1 LYDLPRHAILARQK
15 TKNSTDNPSSFIL
28 AREHPMVKPN
38 FSISPPT
45 HPKITKSLKHI
56 SVGLFFLL
64 LLLLGINR
72 YRDYGISWDE
82 TNQRLTGAVTLKY
95 LVEAFH
101 VPASWVPWK
110 ERLPSLP
117 TYQDRDYGVAFEAPA
132 FALEQLLRLRDF
144 RDVYMFRH
152 LLTFLVFFAG
162 VCAVYRLALRRF
174 LDWRIGLLSGLF
186 LVLTPRLF
194 AESFYNSK
202 DIVFMAVF
210 AVAMNT
216 TISFVLRPRVNT
228 AFLHAL
234 GTAVA
239 IDVRILAVFL
249 PVVSIAVLLLRL
261 VRRELPLGKTSLL
274 LALYIVGTC
283 AFVVLMWPYLWSRP
297 LGNFVQAFKNMAHF
311 RWGGEIRYMGAFIEP
326 TALPWHYTF
335 TWIGITT
342 PLFYLVLFVVGVF
355 VTCRQIV
362 TRGMKLWQDDAEL
375 QDILFLVLF
384 FGPIA
389 AVISF
394 HSVLYNGWR
403 QLYFIYPAFLLLAT
417 KGWVAVWS
425 TELTWTRYK
434 ISLLVLTTISI
445 LGTAAWMWKA
455 HPLENLYFNV
465 LAGKNVRARYEIDY
479 WGLGNRKA
487 LEYILKHDNSPVIT
501 VWTDSITPLEKSLFM
516 LKPEDRRRISIEEN
530 KAIPYYL
537 LTNYYGLK
545 EADNANSGREYEL
558 FYELKV
564 GDQVVLSVFK
574 WKGAT
579 DAEESPDWSG
589 SLTTAKGPGNIAPP
603 PPMRLAY
610 RFGWVGLQAAKAEIQ
625 LFSQTPTTLE
635 IDATGATSGLAR
647 SLFKLDIYQQAIENK
662 MTLRPIHFFQ
672 EEKYRSA
679 TFRTNVDFQSNQLT
693 GLRERIP
700 NNYPDIPKV
709 FKFSPVFDMAS
720 ALLWV
725 RSQPLTE
732 GETESI
738 VVWASNAPYLAT
750 VTVLGRETIE
760 VNGHEERA
768 IKLDLKLNGIDNKMR
783 LKEYKLF
790 KSGRGWLSD
799 DAKRIPLRFEAD
811 IFIGY
816 VFAELESVQ
825 IE

>member
-1 LYDLPRHAILARQK
+1 ML
-15 TKNSTDNPSSFIL
+15 
-28 AREHPMVKPN
+28 KPN
-38 FSISPPT
+38 FSIST
-45 HPKITKSLKHI
+45 HPKMTKLLKHI

-64 LLLLGINR
+64 LLLLGISR

-82 TNQRLTGAVTLKY
+82 TKQRLTGAVTLKY
-95 LVEAFH
+95 LAEAFH
-101 VPASWVPWK
+101 VPASRVPWK
-110 ERLPSLP
+110 EGLPSLA
-117 TYQDRDYGVAFEAPA
+117 TYPDRDYGVAFEAPA
-132 FALEQLLRLRDF
+132 FALEQFFRFKDL

-152 LLTFLVFFAG
+152 LLTFLVFFGG
-162 VCAVYRLALRRF
+162 VYAVYRLALRRF
-174 LDWRIGLLSGLF
+174 LDWRIGLLSALF
-186 LVLTPRLF
+186 LVLTPRF
-194 AESFYNSK
+194 FGESFYNSK

-228 AFLHAL
+228 AFVHAL

-239 IDVRILAVFL
+239 IDVRMMALFL
-249 PVVSIAVLLLRL
+249 MVVSVALLMIRL
-261 VRRELPLGKTSLL
+261 IRRELPLGRTFLV

-283 AFVVLMWPYLWSRP
+283 TFVVAMWPYLWSRP
-297 LGNFVQAFKNMAHF
+297 LGHFVQAFKNMAHF
-311 RWGGEIRYMGAFIEP
+311 RWGGELHYMGAFIQS

-342 PLFYLVLFVVGVF
+342 PLFYLVLFAVGVF
-355 VTCRQIV
+355 VTCRQLVI
-362 TRGMKLWQDDAEL
+362 RGMKLWQDDAEL
-375 QDILFLVLF
+375 QDIVFLLLF

-394 HSVLYNGWR
+394 HSVVYNGWR

-417 KGWVAVWS
+417 KGWVVVWS
-425 TELTWTRYK
+425 TERTWTRYK
-434 ISLLVLTTISI
+434 ISLLVLTTISVVC
-445 LGTAAWMWKA
+445 TAMWMWKA

-465 LAGKNVRARYEIDY
+465 LAGKNVRAGYEMDY

-487 LEYILKHDNSPVIT
+487 LEYILEHDNSPVLT
-501 VWTDSITPLEKSLFM
+501 VWADSATPLEKSVIM
-516 LKPEDRRRISIEEN
+516 LKPEERRRISIEEHMG
-530 KAIPYYL
+530 IPHYV
-537 LTNYYGLK
+537 LTNYYGVK
-545 EADNANSGREYEL
+545 ETDNAKFGREYEL
-558 FYELKV
+558 FYELKA
-564 GDQVVLSVFK
+564 GDEVVLSVFK

-579 DAEESPDWSG
+579 TAEDSPDWSG
-589 SLTTAKGPGNIAPP
+589 SLTTAKGPGNFAPP

-625 LFSQTPTTLE
+625 LFSQTRTTFE
-635 IDATGATSGLAR
+635 IDATGATCGLAR
-647 SLFKLDIYQQAIENK
+647 KLFKVDMYQQAIENK
-662 MTLRPIHFFQ
+662 MTLRPIHSFE
-672 EEKYRSA
+672 EEKYRSE
-679 TFRTNVDFQSNQLT
+679 TVRTNVDFESNQLT
-693 GLRERIP
+693 GLREKIP
-700 NNYPDIPKV
+700 NKYPDTPKI
-709 FKFSPVFDMAS
+709 FTFSPVFDIAS

-725 RSQPLTE
+725 RSQPLAE

-750 VTVLGRETIE
+750 VTVLGRDTIK

-768 IKLDLKLNGIDNKMR
+768 IKLDLKLNGIDNKMH

-790 KSGRGWLSD
+790 KGGRGWLSD
-799 DAKRIPLRFEAD
+799 DVKRIPLRIEAD

>member
-1 LYDLPRHAILARQK
+1 
-15 TKNSTDNPSSFIL
+15 
-28 AREHPMVKPN
+28 MVKPN
-38 FSISPPT
+38 FSISLGT
-45 HPKITKSLKHI
+45 HPKDTKLVKHI

-64 LLLLGINR
+64 LLLLAISR

-82 TNQRLTGAVTLKY
+82 TRQRLTGAVTLKY
-95 LVEAFH
+95 VAEAFH
-101 VPASWVPWK
+101 VPASKAPWM
-110 ERLPSLP
+110 ERLPSLA

-132 FALEQLLRLRDF
+132 FALEQLLGLKDF

-152 LLTFLVFFAG
+152 FLTFLVFFGG
-162 VCAVYRLALRRF
+162 VYAVYRLALRRF
-174 LDWRIGLLSGLF
+174 SDWRIGLLSALF
-186 LVLTPRLF
+186 LVLTPRFF

-202 DIVFMAVF
+202 DIVFMAIF

-228 AFLHAL
+228 AFVHAL

-239 IDVRILAVFL
+239 IDVRIMALFL
-249 PVVSIAVLLLRL
+249 MVVSVALLLIRL
-261 VRRELPLGKTSLL
+261 IRRELPFGRTSLV
-274 LALYIVGTC
+274 LALYVVGTC
-283 AFVVLMWPYLWSRP
+283 IFVVVMWPYLWSRP
-297 LGNFVQAFKNMAHF
+297 LGHLVQAFKNMAHF
-311 RWGGEIRYMGAFIEP
+311 RWGGEIRYMGAFIQP

-355 VTCRQIV
+355 VTCRHIV
-362 TRGMKLWQDDAEL
+362 TRGVKLWQDDAEL

-389 AVISF
+389 AVVSF

-417 KGWVAVWS
+417 KGWVVAWS
-425 TELTWTRYK
+425 AALTWTRYK
-434 ISLLVLTTISI
+434 ISLLVLTAISVVC
-445 LGTAAWMWKA
+445 TAMWMWKA
-455 HPLENLYFNV
+455 HPLENVYFNV
-465 LAGKNVRARYEIDY
+465 LAGKNVRARYEVDY
-479 WGLGNRKA
+479 WGLGDRKA
-487 LEYILKHDNSPVIT
+487 LEYILEHDNSPVIT
-501 VWTDSITPLEKSLFM
+501 VWADSVTPLEKSLFM

-530 KAIPYYL
+530 KGIPYYL
-537 LTNYYGLK
+537 LTNYYGVK
-545 EADNANSGREYEL
+545 EADNAKFGREYEL

-564 GDQVVLSVFK
+564 GDQVVLSVFR
-574 WKGAT
+574 WKGGT
-579 DAEESPDWSG
+579 SAEDSPDWSG
-589 SLTTAKGPGNIAPP
+589 SLTTAKGPGNFALP

-625 LFSQTPTTLE
+625 LFSQTGTRFE
-635 IDATGATSGLAR
+635 VDATGATSGLTR
-647 SLFKLDIYQQAIENK
+647 DLFKLDIYQKAIENK
-662 MTLRPIHFFQ
+662 KTLRPIHFFQ

-679 TFRTNVDFQSNQLT
+679 TFRTNVDFESNQLT
-693 GLRERIP
+693 GLREKIP
-700 NNYPDIPKV
+700 NNYPDMPNV

-725 RSQPLTE
+725 RSQPLAE

-750 VTVLGRETIE
+750 VTVLGRETIK

-768 IKLDLKLNGIDNKMR
+768 IKLDLKLNGIDNKMH

-790 KSGRGWLSD
+790 KGGRGWLSD

-816 VFAELESVQ
+816 IFAELESVQ

>member
-1 LYDLPRHAILARQK
+1 ML
-15 TKNSTDNPSSFIL
+15 
-28 AREHPMVKPN
+28 KPN
-38 FSISPPT
+38 FSIST
-45 HPKITKSLKHI
+45 HPKMTKLLKHI

-64 LLLLGINR
+64 LLLLGISR

-82 TNQRLTGAVTLKY
+82 TKQRLTGAVTLKY
-95 LVEAFH
+95 LAEAFH
-101 VPASWVPWK
+101 VPASRVPWK
-110 ERLPSLP
+110 EGLPSLA
-117 TYQDRDYGVAFEAPA
+117 TYPDRDYGVAFEAPA
-132 FALEQLLRLRDF
+132 FALEQFFRFKDF

-152 LLTFLVFFAG
+152 LLTFLVFFGG
-162 VCAVYRLALRRF
+162 VYAVYRLALRRF
-174 LDWRIGLLSGLF
+174 LDWRIGLLSALF
-186 LVLTPRLF
+186 LVLTPRF
-194 AESFYNSK
+194 FGESFYNSK

-228 AFLHAL
+228 AFVHAL

-239 IDVRILAVFL
+239 IDVRMMALFL
-249 PVVSIAVLLLRL
+249 MVVSVALLMIRL
-261 VRRELPLGKTSLL
+261 IRRELPLGRTFLV

-283 AFVVLMWPYLWSRP
+283 TFVVAMWPYLWSRP
-297 LGNFVQAFKNMAHF
+297 LGHFVQAFKNMAHF
-311 RWGGEIRYMGAFIEP
+311 RWGGELHYMGAFIQS

-342 PLFYLVLFVVGVF
+342 PLFYLVLFAVGVF
-355 VTCRQIV
+355 VTCRQLV

-375 QDILFLVLF
+375 QDIVFLLLF

-394 HSVLYNGWR
+394 HSVVYNGWR

-417 KGWVAVWS
+417 KGWVVVWS
-425 TELTWTRYK
+425 TERTWTRYK
-434 ISLLVLTTISI
+434 ISLLVLTTISVVC
-445 LGTAAWMWKA
+445 TAMWMWKA

-465 LAGKNVRARYEIDY
+465 LAGKNVRAGYEMDY

-487 LEYILKHDNSPVIT
+487 LEYILEHDNSPVIS
-501 VWTDSITPLEKSLFM
+501 VWADSVTPLAKSVFM

-530 KAIPYYL
+530 KVIPYYVL
-537 LTNYYGLK
+537 SNYYGVK
-545 EADNANSGREYEL
+545 ETDNAKFGREYEL
-558 FYELKV
+558 FYELKA
-564 GDQVVLSVFK
+564 GDEVVLSVFK

-579 DAEESPDWSG
+579 TAEASPDWSG
-589 SLTTAKGPGNIAPP
+589 SLTTAKGPGNFAPP

-625 LFSQTPTTLE
+625 LFSQTRTTFE
-635 IDATGATSGLAR
+635 IDATGATCGLAR
-647 SLFKLDIYQQAIENK
+647 KLFKVDMYQQAIENK
-662 MTLRPIHFFQ
+662 MTLRPIHSFE
-672 EEKYRSA
+672 EEKYRSE
-679 TFRTNVDFQSNQLT
+679 TVRTNVDFESNQLT
-693 GLRERIP
+693 GLREKIP
-700 NNYPDIPKV
+700 NKYPDTPKI
-709 FKFSPVFDMAS
+709 FTFSPVFDIAS

-725 RSQPLTE
+725 RSQPLAE

-750 VTVLGRETIE
+750 VTVLGRDTIK

-768 IKLDLKLNGIDNKMR
+768 IKLDLKLNGIDNKMH

-790 KSGRGWLSD
+790 KGGRGWLSD
-799 DAKRIPLRFEAD
+799 DVKRIPLRIEAD